1 MKKGECYGGLYRAL
15 RPLGQGG
22 QGSVFLAVHERSSRL
37 MALKEIPL
45 RGQTWDSL
53 EKSHFCHLDH
63 DGLPKIYDLFLENGN
78 GYVVMEYVPGWNLR
92 EYRERKG
99 PMPGSM
105 LLDLS
110 GELAEILVYLH
121 GRTPPLIHG
130 DIKPGNLI
138 VRKDGKLVLVD
149 FGAAFQKDG
158 RRQKAYAT
166 QGFSAPE
173 LFLRDGRVDISSD
186 LYSFGKTFQY
196 LGGGKGGGL
205 GLRRVFAKCTAANP
219 RRRYRSARRLLRAI
233 RFYEKRMYLYSL
245 LLCLCASLFFG
256 TGTLR
261 QRIAVVQES
270 EKDYQE
276 AILSNNISEIKS
288 AVQKAPGREE
298 GYQQLLKC
306 YLADEAFSAEEAIA
320 LEAQLAEGEAFLS
333 EQKEEYSGL
342 CYDIGV
348 AYWYYY
354 TGSGGKTYSLVWF
367 QKAARGTLDRG
378 RQERSALYLRLGSF
392 YEQKS
397 RKERTGEGTVS
408 YWEFWETLEAMTD
421 AMEGSGKL
429 EEQWAEELVGRIY
442 ENGEAF
448 REAGVEREQMRDL
461 LKRGGLKLSGEKEK
475 TWEQAAQWLD
485 QMYERQ
491 DYR

>member
-53 EKSHFCHLDH
+53 EKSHFCHFDH

-196 LGGGKGGGL
+196 L
-205 GLRRVFAKCTAANP
+205 V
-219 RRRYRSARRLLRAI
+219 
-233 RFYEKRMYLYSL
+233 
-245 LLCLCASLFFG
+245 
-256 TGTLR
+256 
-261 QRIAVVQES
+261 
-270 EKDYQE
+270 
-276 AILSNNISEIKS
+276 
-288 AVQKAPGREE
+288 
-298 GYQQLLKC
+298 
-306 YLADEAFSAEEAIA
+306 
-320 LEAQLAEGEAFLS
+320 
-333 EQKEEYSGL
+333 
-342 CYDIGV
+342 
-348 AYWYYY
+348 
-354 TGSGGKTYSLVWF
+354 
-367 QKAARGTLDRG
+367 
-378 RQERSALYLRLGSF
+378 
-392 YEQKS
+392 
-397 RKERTGEGTVS
+397 
-408 YWEFWETLEAMTD
+408 
-421 AMEGSGKL
+421 
-429 EEQWAEELVGRIY
+429 
-442 ENGEAF
+442 
-448 REAGVEREQMRDL
+448 
-461 LKRGGLKLSGEKEK
+461 GEKEADWGCAVFLPNVPRQIPEGV
-475 TWEQAAQWLD
+475 TALPEGCLEPSGFTRRECICTACFYACALPCSLGQARYVRGSRWFRSRRRIIRKQS
-485 QMYERQ
+485 
-491 DYR
+491 

>member
-1 MKKGECYGGLYRAL
+1 M
-15 RPLGQGG
+15 
-22 QGSVFLAVHERSSRL
+22 
-37 MALKEIPL
+37 
-45 RGQTWDSL
+45 
-53 EKSHFCHLDH
+53 
-63 DGLPKIYDLFLENGN
+63 
-78 GYVVMEYVPGWNLR
+78 
-92 EYRERKG
+92 
-99 PMPGSM
+99 
-105 LLDLS
+105 
-110 GELAEILVYLH
+110 
-121 GRTPPLIHG
+121 
-130 DIKPGNLI
+130 
-138 VRKDGKLVLVD
+138 
-149 FGAAFQKDG
+149 
-158 RRQKAYAT
+158 
-166 QGFSAPE
+166 
-173 LFLRDGRVDISSD
+173 
-186 LYSFGKTFQY
+186 
-196 LGGGKGGGL
+196 

-276 AILSNNISEIKS
+276 AILSNNISKIKS

-461 LKRGGLKLSGEKEK
+461 LKRGGLKLSGEKER